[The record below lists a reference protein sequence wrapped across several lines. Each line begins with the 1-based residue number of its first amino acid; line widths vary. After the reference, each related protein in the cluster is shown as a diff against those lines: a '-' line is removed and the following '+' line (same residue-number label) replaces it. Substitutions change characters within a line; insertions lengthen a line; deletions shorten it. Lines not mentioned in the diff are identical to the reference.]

1 MASFNCLAL
10 AFLIA
15 LSFAS
20 IDVGGAARHLLQQ
33 PQPQSLPYFP
43 NLPTPSRQSFPWPG
57 ALPPLPTTLPTGLPP
72 LPSIP
77 SVPTI
82 PTAIPPIPFSFPPL
96 PSFPNLPNP
105 GALPPLPTTLPS
117 GLPPLPSIP
126 SIPTAVPSIP
136 FFSSPP
142 SRSTP

>member
-20 IDVGGAARHLLQQ
+20 IDVGVAARHLLQQ
-33 PQPQSLPYFP
+33 PQPQSLPYFS

-72 LPSIP
+72 SAKHSLSPHNPNCCSPYSFLFSTIAIFPLSPKPWGASSTSYHIAKRTAASSKHSLNPSC
-77 SVPTI
+77 SSLYSFL
-82 PTAIPPIPFSFPPL
+82 FS
-96 PSFPNLPNP
+96 
-105 GALPPLPTTLPS
+105 TT
-117 GLPPLPSIP
+117 
-126 SIPTAVPSIP
+126 
-136 FFSSPP
+136 F
-142 SRSTP
+142 

>member
-1 MASFNCLAL
+1 MSSFNCLAL

-20 IDVGGAARHLLQQ
+20 IDVGLAARHLLQQ
-33 PQPQSLPYFP
+33 PQPQSLPSFP

-82 PTAIPPIPFSFPPL
+82 PTAFPLFLSFLHHLLVLLLEIPPFLLCCIL
-96 PSFPNLPNP
+96 DL
-105 GALPPLPTTLPS
+105 
-117 GLPPLPSIP
+117 
-126 SIPTAVPSIP
+126 V
-136 FFSSPP
+136 
-142 SRSTP
+142 